1 MSISDN
7 VRIRKANKSDL
18 DAVVNIYD
26 EIHKTEE
33 EGIISVGWI
42 RGIYPVKETAEEALK
57 REDLF
62 IIEKDGIVLGSGIIN
77 KIQVDVYKKTK
88 WEHEAEDDKV
98 CVLHTLTISPM
109 AGKQGLGKEFI
120 KFYENYA
127 LENGCSELRIDTNE
141 RNMAARKMYSKL
153 GYKEVAIVPTVF
165 NGIPDV
171 NLVLLEKYLGQN
183 A

>member
-1 MSISDN
+1 M
-7 VRIRKANKSDL
+7 IRKAMKSDL

-26 EIHKTEE
+26 EIHQAEE
-33 EGIISVGWI
+33 AGIISVGWI

-57 REDLF
+57 RDDLF
-62 IIEKDGIVLGSGIIN
+62 VIEKDGIVLGSGIIN
-77 KIQVDVYKKTK
+77 KIQVDVYKNAK
-88 WEHEAEDDKV
+88 WEHEVEEDKV
-98 CVLHTLTISPM
+98 CVLHTLTISPR
-109 AGKQGLGKEFI
+109 AGKKGLGKQFVS
-120 KFYENYA
+120 FYEDYA

-171 NLVLLEKYLGQN
+171 NLVLLEKYMG
-183 A
+183 

>member
-1 MSISDN
+1 M
-7 VRIRKANKSDL
+7 IRKAMKSDL

-26 EIHKTEE
+26 EIHQAEE
-33 EGIISVGWI
+33 AGIISVGWT

-57 REDLF
+57 RDDLF
-62 IIEKDGIVLGSGIIN
+62 VIEKDGIVLGSGIIN
-77 KIQVDVYKKTK
+77 KLQVDVYKKAK
-88 WEHEAEDDKV
+88 WEHEAEDEKV
-98 CVLHTLTISPM
+98 RVLHTLTISPR
-109 AGKQGLGKEFI
+109 AGKQGLGKEFV

-141 RNMAARKMYSKL
+141 RNRAARKMYSKL

-171 NLVLLEKYLGQN
+171 NLVLLEKYSGWN

>member
-88 WEHEAEDDKV
+88 WEHESEDDKV
-98 CVLHTLTISPM
+98 CVLHTLAISPM

>member
-1 MSISDN
+1 M
-7 VRIRKANKSDL
+7 
-18 DAVVNIYD
+18 
-26 EIHKTEE
+26 
-33 EGIISVGWI
+33 
-42 RGIYPVKETAEEALK
+42 
-57 REDLF
+57 
-62 IIEKDGIVLGSGIIN
+62 LGY
-77 KIQVDVYKKTK
+77 V
-88 WEHEAEDDKV
+88 
-98 CVLHTLTISPM
+98 
-109 AGKQGLGKEFI
+109 KQGLGTEFI

>member
-26 EIHKTEE
+26 EIHQAEE
-33 EGIISVGWI
+33 EGTISVGWI

-57 REDLF
+57 RDDLF
-62 IIEKDGIVLGSGIIN
+62 VIEKDGIVFGSGIIN
-77 KIQVDVYKKTK
+77 KIQVDVYKKAK
-88 WEHEAEDDKV
+88 WEHEAEEDKV
-98 CVLHTLTISPM
+98 CVLHTLTISSR
-109 AGKQGLGKEFI
+109 AGKKGLGKQFVS
-120 KFYENYA
+120 FYEDYA

-141 RNMAARKMYSKL
+141 RNRVARKMYSKL
-153 GYKEVAIVPTVF
+153 GYKEVSIISTVF

-171 NLVLLEKYLGQN
+171 NLVLLEKYIG
-183 A
+183 